1 MVNVHA
7 YKYIKNL
14 FLKVFKSSVLT
25 SPRFSDNVTFAEE
38 NNFSSHNANI
48 HLKNYKINFEIWSY
62 GKICS

>member
-38 NNFSSHNANI
+38 NNFTSHNTNI
-48 HLKNYKINFEIWSY
+48 H
-62 GKICS
+62 

>member
-14 FLKVFKSSVLT
+14 FKKVFKSSVLT
-25 SPRFSDNVTFAEE
+25 SPSFSDNVTFAEE
-38 NNFSSHNANI
+38 NNFTSHNTTFT
-48 HLKNYKINFEIWSY
+48 KINFEIWSY